1 MSKSAL
7 VTTFRASIGAFALAM
22 VFSVGAAEIPALDTA
37 AAHAAVAAH
46 QARASAARL
55 RAQAAIAGAT
65 GKSVAAV
72 GTGAYANPYR
82 AYPPSCLADGLPAF
96 VVGSDA
102 NARQTTLTLAGYDDS
117 GNPISE
123 IDTFTVWRVPCSGG
137 VSATLLE
144 IDRPAVSNSFLF
156 FPSIVLT
163 NASNVQY
170 PPRLPQD
177 PNTVYSDTAPAGELS
192 FSSVYVLDYFYGD
205 STADA
210 PNFNQSFT
218 LSIDTLTKDSGG
230 HEIIGAL
237 NIPAYN
243 AANFNNYPSASNP
256 LEISGYVSGP
266 WFDTTHGGEGM
277 LIEVYDIGDQ
287 ANRVFAATWYTFDNL
302 GLPFWLVT
310 SATIPIQGKA
320 AGVTNGYQVINA
332 PVQYVTGG
340 GFAGNFTPPVSRP
353 LWGTMSFSFAG
364 CNTLNFSYN
373 GATGAGINGPAGNS
387 TRQWTRLASINGLVC
402 Q

>member
-7 VTTFRASIGAFALAM
+7 VSLFRAGIGALAI
-22 VFSVGAAEIPALDTA
+22 GAVCNVHAADNIKVLTLNTA
-37 AAHAAVAAH
+37 ALHAAVAARQVH
-46 QARASAARL
+46 ASAARQ
-55 RAQAAIAGAT
+55 RAQAVTIAASALSG
-65 GKSVAAV
+65 G
-72 GTGAYANPYR
+72 YANPYR

-96 VVGSDA
+96 TAGSDP

-117 GNPISE
+117 GNPVSE
-123 IDTFTVWRVPCSGG
+123 TDTFTLWRVPCSGG

-144 IDRPAVSNSFLF
+144 IDRPSVSDSFMF

-177 PNTVYSDTAPAGELS
+177 PNTVYSDTPPAGELS
-192 FSSVYVLDYFYGD
+192 FSSVYAFDYFYGD

-210 PNFNQSFT
+210 PDFNQAFT
-218 LSIDTLTKDSGG
+218 LSIDTLTQDSGG
-230 HEIIGAL
+230 NEIIGTL
-237 NIPAYN
+237 GVPAYSP
-243 AANFNNYPSASNP
+243 ATFNNYPSASNP

-266 WFDTTHGGEGM
+266 WYDSTHSGEGM
-277 LIEVYDIGDQ
+277 LIEVYDNGDH
-287 ANRVFAATWYTFDNL
+287 ATRTFAATWYTFDNL

-310 SATIPIQGKA
+310 SAKIPIQGTA
-320 AGVTNGYQVINA
+320 AGVSNGYQIINA

-340 GFAGNFTPPVSRP
+340 GFAGNFTPPVTRNA
-353 LWGTMSFSFAG
+353 WGTMSFSFPG

-373 GATGAGINGPAGNS
+373 GATGSNINNGPSGNS
-387 TRQWTRLASINGLVC
+387 TRLWTRLANINGVVC